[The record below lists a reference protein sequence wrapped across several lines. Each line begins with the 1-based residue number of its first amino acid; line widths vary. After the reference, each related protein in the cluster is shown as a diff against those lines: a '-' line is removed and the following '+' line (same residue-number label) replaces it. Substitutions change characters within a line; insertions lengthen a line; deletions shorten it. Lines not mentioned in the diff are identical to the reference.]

1 MTNRDIMAGL
11 GITEE
16 QFRGLPQDQ
25 QRAVIQATIETRKE
39 IDAEIMKLSSTAPSS
54 SDGKIFQ
61 GDLVN
66 WRSKTLA
73 KSAKELADA
82 GSDRTLGLWSS
93 DANDKMTRAE
103 MKADA
108 ALDLFKNLKSGNVKF
123 KQSIANQIGANT
135 AAGRAIMNT
144 DFSKMSPATQEA
156 MLESI
161 YDTLDAE
168 VLAGMAS
175 RKFKDNPKKGFLTN
189 LATKKALQ
197 LGEWVTDGITDIRGA
212 TLWDKAYLEAP
223 EFQQAAGR
231 SLGKALLAEGERRK
245 KLQDDVYAKSYAKG
259 QQSIVDLATKSQ
271 EARRKK
277 LLGI

>member
-1 MTNRDIMAGL
+1 
-11 GITEE
+11 
-16 QFRGLPQDQ
+16 
-25 QRAVIQATIETRKE
+25 
-39 IDAEIMKLSSTAPSS
+39 
-54 SDGKIFQ
+54 
-61 GDLVN
+61 
-66 WRSKTLA
+66 
-73 KSAKELADA
+73 
-82 GSDRTLGLWSS
+82 
-93 DANDKMTRAE
+93 
-103 MKADA
+103 
-108 ALDLFKNLKSGNVKF
+108 
-123 KQSIANQIGANT
+123 
-135 AAGRAIMNT
+135 MNT

-168 VLAGMAS
+168 VLAGMVS

-197 LGEWVTDGITDIRGA
+197 LGEWATDGITDIRGA

-223 EFQQAAGR
+223 KFQQAAGR